1 MTHQP
6 PQTPP
11 SGFGA
16 PLPSYPGAPVAPQ
29 NGTTPPTGLPGQGG
43 GPGFAPPPPPPPRRR
58 TGLILTV
65 VLVAV
70 VLLAGGGYLAWSQ
83 LGGGDDTEARK
94 GQRQSQGGEQSQER
108 EQNQG
113 EGQGEDQGQGESNP
127 KGVKLTTPKVVKSG
141 PAELRYDAKATA
153 QMYPPEKRKPALY
166 PELKGLIQTDAV
178 YRPQNRPSVTL
189 GVHTGAGAVSDPAQ
203 RVTAAFGP
211 NSMAVAPKDFDLQD
225 PDAKGAVL
233 RCGVAEGGG
242 DYVPLC
248 VWADS
253 TSVGDVL
260 GVGEASTRSLKKID
274 LKTLAQQTRD
284 LRKAMRGG
292 SAG

>member
-11 SGFGA
+11 SGYGA

-29 NGTTPPTGLPGQGG
+29 NGPTAPTGLPGQGG
-43 GPGFAPPPPPPPRRR
+43 GPGFAPPPPRRR
-58 TGLILTV
+58 TGLILTI

-70 VLLAGGGYLAWSQ
+70 VLLAGGGCLAWSQ
-83 LGGGDDTEARK
+83 LGGGDDTEARQ
-94 GQRQSQGGEQSQER
+94 GQGQSQGGGQSQE
-108 EQNQG
+108 QGQSQGQDQG
-113 EGQGEDQGQGESNP
+113 ENDS
-127 KGVKLTTPKVVKSG
+127 KGLTTPKVVKSG

-166 PELKGLIQTDAV
+166 PELTGLTQTDSV
-178 YRPQNRPSVTL
+178 YLPQDKPSVTL
-189 GVHTGAGAVSDPAQ
+189 GVHTGAGVVSDPAQ
-203 RVTAAFGP
+203 RVKAAFGP
-211 NSMAVAPKDFDLQD
+211 NEMAVAPKDFDLQD

-233 RCGVAEGGG
+233 RCGVADGG
-242 DYVPLC
+242 DNYVPLC

-253 TSVGDVL
+253 TSVGDVT
-260 GVGEASTRSLKKID
+260 GVGGAASRSLKKID
-274 LKTLAQQTRD
+274 LKTLAQQTSD
-284 LRKAMRGG
+284 LRKAMQGG

>member
-11 SGFGA
+11 SGYGA

-29 NGTTPPTGLPGQGG
+29 NGQTPPAGLPGQGG
-43 GPGFAPPPPPPPRRR
+43 GPGFAPQPPPPPRRR
-58 TGLILTV
+58 TGLILTL

-94 GQRQSQGGEQSQER
+94 GQEQSQGGEQNQER
-108 EQNQG
+108 
-113 EGQGEDQGQGESNP
+113 GQSQGQGQGQSQGQGDGEKP
-127 KGVKLTTPKVVKSG
+127 KGLTTPKVVKSG
-141 PAELRYDAKATA
+141 SAELRYDAKTTA
-153 QMYPPEKRKPALY
+153 QMYPPEKRKPELY
-166 PELKGLIQTDAV
+166 PEMKGLTQTDAV
-178 YRPQNRPSVTL
+178 YRPQDKPSVTL
-189 GVHTGAGAVSDPAQ
+189 GVHTGTGTVSDPAQ
-203 RVTAAFGP
+203 RVKAAFGP
-211 NSMAVAPKDFDLQD
+211 NSMAVAPKDFALQD

-233 RCGVAEGGG
+233 RCGVAQGGG
-242 DYVPLC
+242 NYVPLC

-253 TSVGDVL
+253 TSVGDVV
-260 GVGEASTRSLKKID
+260 GVGTASTPSLKKID
-274 LKTLAQQTRD
+274 LKTLAQQTSD

>member
-11 SGFGA
+11 SGYGG

-29 NGTTPPTGLPGQGG
+29 HGPTPPTGLPGQGG
-43 GPGFAPPPPPPPRRR
+43 GPSFAPPPPPPPRRR

-94 GQRQSQGGEQSQER
+94 GQEQSQGGEQNQEQGQSQG
-108 EQNQG
+108 QSQG
-113 EGQGEDQGQGESNP
+113 EGENNS
-127 KGVKLTTPKVVKSG
+127 KGLPTPKVVKSG
-141 PAELRYDAKATA
+141 SAELRYDAKTTA

-166 PELKGLIQTDAV
+166 PELKGLTQTDAV
-178 YRPQNRPSVTL
+178 YLPQNQPSVTL
-189 GVHTGAGAVSDPAQ
+189 GVHTGAGTVSDPAQ
-203 RVTAAFGP
+203 RVKAAFGP

-233 RCGVAEGGG
+233 RCGVAQGG

-253 TSVGDVL
+253 TSVGDVV
-260 GVGEASTRSLKKID
+260 GVGGASSRSLKKID
-274 LKTLAQQTRD
+274 LKTLAQQTSD
-284 LRKAMRGG
+284 LRKAMRSG